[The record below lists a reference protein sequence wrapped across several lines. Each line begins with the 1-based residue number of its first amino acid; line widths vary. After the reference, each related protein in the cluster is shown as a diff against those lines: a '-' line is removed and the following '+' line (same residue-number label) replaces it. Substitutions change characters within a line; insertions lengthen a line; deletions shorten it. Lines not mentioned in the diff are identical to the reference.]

1 MDRLLYVAMTGAA
14 HIDRAQTVH
23 ANNLANVATSGF
35 RADLA
40 QARAVQVNGDGLST
54 RVFALAERPA
64 SDLRQGAL
72 METGRDLDVAIRGEG
87 FFAVQL
93 PDGSEAYTRAG
104 ELVVDALGTLRNGAG
119 YEVLGDGGPIN
130 LPPYASVTIGG
141 DGSITIQPEGQG
153 AEALVQLDRLRLVR
167 PEPGDVAKGVDGL
180 FRTVDDSIVLP
191 SSPDVGVVAG
201 FVESSNVNA
210 IYEMTA
216 ILELSR
222 QFELEVRLM
231 KSAEQND
238 EAAEKL
244 VSVN

>member
-1 MDRLLYVAMTGAA
+1 MDRLLYIAMTGAA

-23 ANNLANVATSGF
+23 ANNLANLGTSGF

-40 QARAVQVNGDGLST
+40 QARAVQVNGDGYET
-54 RVFALAERPA
+54 RVFALAEQPA
-64 SDLRQGAL
+64 SDFRQGPL
-72 METGRDLDVAIRGEG
+72 METGRDLDVAVSGQG

-104 ELVVDALGTLRNGAG
+104 EFVVDALGTLRNGAG
-119 YEVLGDGGPIN
+119 YAVLGDGGPIS
-130 LPPYASVTIGG
+130 LPPYERLQIGG

-153 AEALVQLDRLRLVR
+153 EQALVQIDRLRLVK
-167 PEPGDVAKGVDGL
+167 PEQGEVAKGPDGL
-180 FRTVDDSIVLP
+180 FRPIDDVALA
-191 SSPDVGVVAG
+191 SSAEVAVVAG

-210 IYEMTA
+210 IHEMTA

-231 KSAEQND
+231 KAAEQND
-238 EAAEKL
+238 EAAQEL

>member
-40 QARAVQVNGDGLST
+40 QARAVQVNGDGLNT

-72 METGRDLDVAIRGEG
+72 METGRDLDVAIRGDG

-104 ELVVDALGTLRNGAG
+104 EFVVDALGALRSSAG
-119 YEVLGDGGPIN
+119 HEVLGDGGPIN
-130 LPPYASVTIGG
+130 LPPHSKMSIGG

-167 PEPGDVAKGVDGL
+167 PERGEVAKGTDGL
-180 FRTVDDSIVLP
+180 FRTVDESTVLA
-191 SSPDVGVVAG
+191 SSPDVSVVAG

>member
-23 ANNLANVATSGF
+23 ANNLANLGTSGF

-40 QARAVQVNGDGLST
+40 QARAVQVNGDGLNT
-54 RVFALAERPA
+54 RVFALAETPA
-64 SDLRQGAL
+64 SDFRPGPL

-93 PDGSEAYTRAG
+93 EDGSEAYTRAG
-104 ELVVDALGTLRNGAG
+104 ELVVDALGTLRNGSGHA
-119 YEVLGDGGPIN
+119 VLGDGGPIT
-130 LPPYASVTIGG
+130 LPPNEHLQIGA

-153 AEALVQLDRLRLVR
+153 SEALVQLDRLRLVR
-167 PEPGDVAKGVDGL
+167 PEPGQIVKGPDGL
-180 FRTVDDSIVLP
+180 FRTTDDVPLV
-191 SSPDVGVVAG
+191 SSPDVSVVAG
-201 FVESSNVNA
+201 FIESSNVNA

-222 QFELEVRLM
+222 QFELEVKLM
-231 KSAEQND
+231 KAAEQND
-238 EAAEKL
+238 EAAQSL